1 MSRPTEPI
9 SRGDDAEQ
17 PPKWQVLCADSIG
30 SGDIND
36 NSKHPA
42 QYKLSRNKKCPPSRR
57 RVQGSKKNRRPK
69 QVDAEATQ
77 AKDPVFGEAFT
88 VDARRSVQVLLPWL
102 QMAGVVKGPVAAHGS
117 MARAIAT
124 AFCMEFDGWFEL
136 ERDAVRIMYGAERAT
151 VDVVHQ
157 RLRAAGGA
165 VAVLAQAALEA
176 IKAGPAGPAARRKG
190 SITKAERCCAAL
202 CYIGRGGMKLRAAH
216 LLPPSEQSPSRCST
230 APPNALAEPPRPQP
244 LRPSAVAGAA
254 TAATAAAA
262 AAAASPASPTSTA
275 APLPAAAAS
284 PASPTSTA
292 APLPDE
298 VMPGGSR
305 DCGGN
310 LLFPLLTLV
319 ADGQM
324 PLFVMTSGAVALVS
338 GSDLVHG
345 TTEHHAHEVR
355 AQGCEAHVSFAVQT
369 PAPLLGSSRG
379 ADCVR
384 ALHDELLRLS
394 GDDARETGGRFSPAN
409 ARWLA
414 VQNTPEG
421 PTPSGRLL
429 YDSSTMTAMQHS
441 RIVLFDAE
449 THQPLVLYD
458 SSGGLTGACA
468 KEAGARFAFLDD
480 FKFTLHR
487 EQGSLGVDAIGEQ
500 RMLMLGVRNQ
510 GYNLTNRPDVS
521 RKELKVANPLGDLCG
536 YVAHWDIPELYEHA
550 DSVRGV
556 WNSIS
561 ARLNV
566 LLPRT
571 TRRLSQA
578 LEAANVRGRMYCEDA
593 KGLVSNDGVCCNV
606 GVSAAYQSP
615 AHSDANDVGLTAAFS
630 IKCYCGCAQ
639 RRFPAPGRSG
649 GRARA
654 VRSAEQA

>member
-1 MSRPTEPI
+1 
-9 SRGDDAEQ
+9 
-17 PPKWQVLCADSIG
+17 
-30 SGDIND
+30 
-36 NSKHPA
+36 
-42 QYKLSRNKKCPPSRR
+42 
-57 RVQGSKKNRRPK
+57 
-69 QVDAEATQ
+69 
-77 AKDPVFGEAFT
+77 
-88 VDARRSVQVLLPWL
+88 
-102 QMAGVVKGPVAAHGS
+102 

-124 AFCMEFDGWFEL
+124 AFCMEFDGWLEL

-151 VDVVHQ
+151 VDVVHE

-165 VAVLAQAALEA
+165 IAVLAQAALEA
-176 IKAGPAGPAARRKG
+176 NKAGPAARRKG

-202 CYIGRGGMKLRAAH
+202 CYIGRGGMKLRAAR
-216 LLPPSEQSPSRCST
+216 LLPPSEQSASRCSA

-254 TAATAAAA
+254 TAAAAAA
-262 AAAASPASPTSTA
+262 AAAGVSPASPISTA
-275 APLPAAAAS
+275 APLQ
-284 PASPTSTA
+284 
-292 APLPDE
+292 DE

-324 PLFVMTSGAVALVS
+324 PLFVMASGAVALFS

-355 AQGCEAHVSFAVQT
+355 AQGCEAHVSFAIQT

-487 EQGSLGVDAIGEQ
+487 EQGSLGVDASGEQ

-510 GYNLTNRPDVS
+510 GYNLTNRPDGS
-521 RKELKVANPLGDLCG
+521 RKELKVANPSGDLCG
-536 YVAHWDIPELYEHA
+536 YVAHWDMPELYEHA

-556 WNSIS
+556 WDSIS
-561 ARLNV
+561 ARLHV

-571 TRRLSQA
+571 TRRLAQA

-639 RRFPAPGRSG
+639 PRFPAPGRSG
-649 GRARA
+649 GGASA
-654 VRSAEQA
+654 VRSAERA